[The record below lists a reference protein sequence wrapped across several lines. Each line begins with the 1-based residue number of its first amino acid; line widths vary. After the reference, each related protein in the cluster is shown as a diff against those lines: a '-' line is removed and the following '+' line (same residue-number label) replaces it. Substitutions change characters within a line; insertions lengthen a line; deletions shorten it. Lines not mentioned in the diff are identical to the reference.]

1 MCAYM
6 EFLSTDDGP
15 TVKPINHDL
24 QEIAPDKRH
33 LAKVKICVT
42 SFTTVY
48 YRFSSS
54 LYSMVKDFTVIIEC
68 YCKIFYASFFKN

>member
-24 QEIAPDKRH
+24 QEIAPDKYH
-33 LAKVKICVT
+33 LAKVKICAT
-42 SFTTVY
+42 SFTKVY

-54 LYSMVKDFTVIIEC
+54 LYSMVKDFTVTIKY
-68 YCKIFYASFFKN
+68 YCMIFYASFL